1 MFCDAVEEAHAA
13 RHEEA
18 LAGPW
23 REAERGLPPRPL
35 SFGPAHA
42 QVETG
47 LSRLER
53 ITREDLDHLRRAVPE
68 LRARGDW
75 ARSMHAATWAVH
87 LSGRVREAA
96 AAQLRAVQALHVAR
110 IDATEAASGLWNLVS
125 GALQATVVTDLLDG
139 TTERHLRGPLAAAL
153 SIDTPDA

>member
-1 MFCDAVEEAHAA
+1 
-13 RHEEA
+13 
-18 LAGPW
+18 
-23 REAERGLPPRPL
+23 
-35 SFGPAHA
+35 
-42 QVETG
+42 
-47 LSRLER
+47 
-53 ITREDLDHLRRAVPE
+53 
-68 LRARGDW
+68 
-75 ARSMHAATWAVH
+75 MHAVTWAVH